1 MAEEP
6 KYKSEPDH
14 SSRGGEV
21 EAPRPA
27 HSRRA
32 FLKGIGAAGMA
43 VPLAAVAARAA
54 SRIPDVLSDPNSSVV
69 DLKARPKQAYKK
81 RLNAAKDDLKVKV
94 PPHPNNGDEALYS
107 SGIANYTKGFGHNS
121 FGEVDPGVYSDYLA
135 AVKTGKRADF
145 DALVMGGTEPLVDP
159 QAGIAYDLE
168 TYDSSQNSIP
178 PFNMLTSPGLAAQMV
193 EAYWQA
199 LTRDVPFSEFGTDP
213 SIAAAAEELSGLSA
227 FGGPRIGG
235 NVTTQSLFRGFT
247 AGDLIGPYISQ
258 FFIQPFS
265 VGVMPFVGYSTT
277 LPGDFGT
284 DLSLWLNLQNGAPS
298 PIQS

>member
-54 SRIPDVLSDPNSSVV
+54 SRIPDILSDPNSSVV

-94 PPHPNNGDEALYS
+94 PPHPNN
-107 SGIANYTKGFGHNS
+107 
-121 FGEVDPGVYSDYLA
+121 
-135 AVKTGKRADF
+135 
-145 DALVMGGTEPLVDP
+145 
-159 QAGIAYDLE
+159 
-168 TYDSSQNSIP
+168 
-178 PFNMLTSPGLAAQMV
+178 
-193 EAYWQA
+193 
-199 LTRDVPFSEFGTDP
+199 
-213 SIAAAAEELSGLSA
+213 
-227 FGGPRIGG
+227 
-235 NVTTQSLFRGFT
+235 
-247 AGDLIGPYISQ
+247 
-258 FFIQPFS
+258 
-265 VGVMPFVGYSTT
+265 
-277 LPGDFGT
+277 
-284 DLSLWLNLQNGAPS
+284 
-298 PIQS
+298 